1 MTVAASGSYPFA
13 KGFIEPQPWPFDGC
27 VRREPVLDAD
37 HNPPRVVR
45 RVGWH
50 RCLRCREPF
59 WSEDVARL
67 RLCTRKNSD
76 GCRSGEDR
84 RSSGAGPDG

>member
-1 MTVAASGSYPFA
+1 MTVAPAQTNLQG
-13 KGFIEPQPWPFDGC
+13 ITEPQPWAFDGC
-27 VRREPVLDAD
+27 VRREPVLDHD
-37 HNPPRVVR
+37 LRPPRVVR

-50 RCLRCREPF
+50 HCLRCQQPF

-67 RLCTRKNSD
+67 RLCIRKSND

-84 RSSGAGPDG
+84 RATGAGPGG